1 MSATVWDE
9 LRRPPHRFLFGAM
22 PWRSLGYLV
31 FSVVWALFWLLL
43 LVTTLLL
50 IPLWALVV
58 GTIERRRTRWLGF
71 PPQQSP
77 HVRVPRSERRHWLSI
92 WLLEPATWR
101 EVGALFSN
109 LVFGL
114 LALLLVGSEITILV
128 LCVAFFWLSVTE
140 TGRVVTLWG
149 DVSWALTPEKTPILV
164 IAFIATLVVGAYAN
178 AVLAGAQAS
187 LLRLLCAPR
196 DAELQARVEQLTA
209 ARATLVRALDEE
221 RRRIERDLHDGVQ
234 QELVAL
240 GARLAIIELEADALV
255 AAGAGPVDPD
265 GSALLHAVGT
275 ARGAAD
281 AALDSLRRTV
291 RGLHPAVLSDRG
303 LAAALQ
309 ELGGRAPVPLHLDV
323 DVPRL
328 PAAAETAAY
337 YLVTEALSNA
347 AKHSAASFVTV
358 DARVELEELVVTVFD
373 DGGGA
378 VSEGR
383 GTGVAGLR
391 ERAASLGGTLT
402 VSTTSGRRSGVLLSM
417 RVPVPGHEEGSRD
430 ANPAG

>member
-1 MSATVWDE
+1 MSATVWGE
-9 LRRPPHRFLFGAM
+9 LRRSPHRFLFGAM

-43 LVTTLLL
+43 MVTTLLL

-71 PPQQSP
+71 ASQQSP
-77 HVRVPRSERRHWLSI
+77 HVRVPRSERRHWLNI

-114 LALLLVGSEITILV
+114 LALLLLGTEITVLV
-128 LCVAFFWLSVTE
+128 LCVAFVWLSVSE

-164 IAFIATLVVGAYAN
+164 IAFVVMLVVGAYAN

-240 GARLAIIELEADALV
+240 GARLAIIELEADAV
-255 AAGAGPVDPD
+255 VSGSGAADPS
-265 GSALLHAVGT
+265 GSALMQAVST
-275 ARGAAD
+275 ARGATD

-309 ELGGRAPVPLHLDV
+309 ELSGRAPVPLRLEV

-347 AKHSAASFVTV
+347 AKHSAASLVTV
-358 DARVELEELVVTVFD
+358 DARVEREELVVTVFD

-417 RVPVPGHEEGSRD
+417 RVPVPGYAERSRD

>member
-43 LVTTLLL
+43 MVTTLLL
-50 IPLWALVV
+50 IPLWGLVV

-71 PPQQSP
+71 ASQQSP

-109 LVFGL
+109 LIFGL
-114 LALLLVGSEITILV
+114 LALLLVGTEITVLV
-128 LCVAFFWLSVTE
+128 LCVAFVWLSVTE

-164 IAFIATLVVGAYAN
+164 IAFVVMLVVGAYAN

-240 GARLAIIELEADALV
+240 GARLAIIELEADAV
-255 AAGAGPVDPD
+255 VSGSGAADPS
-265 GSALLHAVGT
+265 GSALMQAVST
-275 ARGAAD
+275 ARGATD

-309 ELGGRAPVPLHLDV
+309 ELSGRAPVPLSLDV

-347 AKHSAASFVTV
+347 AKHSAASLVTV
-358 DARVELEELVVTVFD
+358 DARVEREELVATVFD

-402 VSTTSGRRSGVLLSM
+402 VATTSGRRSGVLLSM
-417 RVPVPGHEEGSRD
+417 RVPVPGYGERSRN

>member
-9 LRRPPHRFLFGAM
+9 VRRLPHRFLLGTM
-22 PWRSLGYLV
+22 PWRAVGYLV

-43 LVTTLLL
+43 TIPTLLL
-50 IPLWALVV
+50 IPLWALMI
-58 GTIERRRTRWLGF
+58 GTVERRRTRWLGF
-71 PPQQSP
+71 AFQPSP
-77 HVRVPRSERRHWLSI
+77 HVRVPRSERRHWLNI
-92 WLLEPATWR
+92 RLMEPATWR

-114 LALLLVGSEITILV
+114 LSLLLVGTEITVLV
-128 LCVAFFWLSVTE
+128 LCVAFVWLPISE

-149 DVSWALTPEKTPILV
+149 DVSWALTPERVPLLV
-164 IAFIATLVVGAYAN
+164 LAFIVMLVVGGYAN

-240 GARLAIIELEADALV
+240 GARLAIIELEADAL
-255 AAGAGPVDPD
+255 AGNGTADP
-265 GSALLHAVGT
+265 LLRAVGT
-275 ARGAAD
+275 ARSAAD

-303 LAAALQ
+303 LTAALQ
-309 ELGGRAPVPLHLDV
+309 ELAGRAPVPLHLHV
-323 DVPRL
+323 EVPRL

-347 AKHSAASFVTV
+347 AKHSAASAVTV
-358 DARVELEELVVTVFD
+358 HAHMEHEDLVMTVSD

-378 VSEGR
+378 VREGH
-383 GTGVAGLR
+383 GTGIAGLR

-402 VSTTSGRRSGVLLSM
+402 VSTTGGRRSGVLLSM
-417 RVPVPGHEEGSRD
+417 RIPVPGYEERD
-430 ANPAG
+430 RRANPAG

>member
-9 LRRPPHRFLFGAM
+9 VRRPPHRFLFGAM

-31 FSVVWALFWLLL
+31 FSVVWGLFWLL
-43 LVTTLLL
+43 VMIPTLLL

-71 PPQQSP
+71 AAQPSP
-77 HVRVPRSERRHWLSI
+77 HVRVPRPERRHWLNI
-92 WLLEPATWR
+92 RLLEPATWR

-114 LALLLVGSEITILV
+114 LALVLVGAEITVLV
-128 LCVAFFWLSVTE
+128 LCVAFVWLSVSE
-140 TGRVVTLWG
+140 SGRVVTLWG
-149 DVSWALTPEKTPILV
+149 DVSWALTPERTPFLV
-164 IAFIATLVVGAYAN
+164 IAFLLMLVVGAYAH

-196 DAELQARVEQLTA
+196 DAELQSRVEQLTA

-240 GARLAIIELEADALV
+240 GARLAIIELEAEAVV
-255 AAGAGPVDPD
+255 ATGTTDP
-265 GSALLHAVGT
+265 LLRAVGT
-275 ARGAAD
+275 ARSAAD

-303 LAAALQ
+303 LTAALQ
-309 ELGGRAPVPLHLDV
+309 ELAGRAPVPLRLEL

-347 AKHSAASFVTV
+347 AKHSGASLVS
-358 DARVELEELVVTVFD
+358 AEAQVEHGELVVTVSD
-373 DGGGA
+373 DGGGTVA
-378 VSEGR
+378 EDR

-402 VSTTSGRRSGVLLSM
+402 VSTTTGRRSGVLLSM
-417 RVPVPGHEEGSRD
+417 RIPVSAYEERGHG
-430 ANPAG
+430 AHPAG

>member
-43 LVTTLLL
+43 MVTTLLL
-50 IPLWALVV
+50 IPLWGLVV

-71 PPQQSP
+71 ASQQSP

-109 LVFGL
+109 LIFGL
-114 LALLLVGSEITILV
+114 LALLLVGTEITVLV
-128 LCVAFFWLSVTE
+128 LCVAFVWLSVTE

-164 IAFIATLVVGAYAN
+164 IAFVVMLVVGAYAN

-240 GARLAIIELEADALV
+240 GARLAIIELEADAV
-255 AAGAGPVDPD
+255 VSGSGAADPS
-265 GSALLHAVGT
+265 GSALMQAVGT

-309 ELGGRAPVPLHLDV
+309 ELSGRAPVPLSLDV

-347 AKHSAASFVTV
+347 AKHSAASLVTV
-358 DARVELEELVVTVFD
+358 DARVEREELVVTVFD

-402 VSTTSGRRSGVLLSM
+402 VATTSGRRSGVLLSM
-417 RVPVPGHEEGSRD
+417 RVPVPGYGERSRN